1 MDKTNYLLDKVS
13 QIESELQLQAQI
25 NQDTQ
30 EKIDTNDKNIGSL
43 QDKTST
49 LDTKV
54 ATLQDDLS
62 TCSTSIDKKVDKVDG
77 KDLST
82 NDYDNKE
89 KNNVANNTLSRHTH
103 LNKTVLDDT
112 TASFTTEEK
121 TKLSNIENGANK
133 NIQSDWSQTDTSAD
147 DYIKNKPTIPSN
159 ITLYSTTGQN
169 TNGTMTQKAIT
180 DALSTKANCDASNL
194 DDPNIESWA
203 NQCQFERTELFYDC
217 SSSDSNLN
225 WGKTSGIIGGA
236 YENATKVNECL
247 SKYRKLYF
255 YIQAD
260 NNYITNQVF
269 PLALDKTQK
278 WGGYTAGYSFPGT
291 YTYSTTKKY
300 VRYTFRGTVSQSEQK
315 FQFDFGSGDDLRNY
329 NNNSNYFVRAIWG
342 VFK

>member
-13 QIESELQLQAQI
+13 QIENELQLQAQI

-30 EKIDTNDKNIGSL
+30 EKIDTNDKNITSL

-82 NDYDNKE
+82 NDYDNEE

-121 TKLSNIENGANK
+121 TKLNNIENGANK

-159 ITLYSTTGQN
+159 ITLYSTTGQS

-180 DALSTKANCDASNL
+180 DALNGKVNMSTLWINSSTSGSFSPQTITLN
-194 DDPNIESWA
+194 
-203 NQCQFERTELFYDC
+203 
-217 SSSDSNLN
+217 SSDWDFLIIVCSHYGYNENGLFGTITTTGSVKVN
-225 WGKTSGIIGGA
+225 YVSTYNVSTWTGEVFSRQFNVSSKTSLTVQACYSNKSGSSVGWINNSAIVPFEIIGV
-236 YENATKVNECL
+236 K
-247 SKYRKLYF
+247 
-255 YIQAD
+255 
-260 NNYITNQVF
+260 
-269 PLALDKTQK
+269 
-278 WGGYTAGYSFPGT
+278 
-291 YTYSTTKKY
+291 
-300 VRYTFRGTVSQSEQK
+300 
-315 FQFDFGSGDDLRNY
+315 
-329 NNNSNYFVRAIWG
+329 G
-342 VFK
+342 V

>member
-62 TCSTSIDKKVDKVDG
+62 ICFTSIDKKVDKVDG

-82 NDYDNKE
+82 NDYDNEE

-169 TNGTMTQKAIT
+169 TNGTMTQKAT
-180 DALSTKANCDASNL
+180 TSELNSKVNKTGS
-194 DDPNIESWA
+194 NIEKE
-203 NQCQFERTELFYDC
+203 NFRKNLGIYDFVSLNPATLTTLTTSYSTIDISTIISNYIDDAIYEITC
-217 SSSDSNLN
+217 SSIVEGTKQNYSLVDGYSDIE
-225 WGKTSGIIGGA
+225 TFEGIFSYNNMIGGNRFKILA
-236 YENATKVNECL
+236 KRYIYAKKRFDNITL
-247 SKYRKLYF
+247 SQFRILGYRRIK
-255 YIQAD
+255 
-260 NNYITNQVF
+260 
-269 PLALDKTQK
+269 
-278 WGGYTAGYSFPGT
+278 
-291 YTYSTTKKY
+291 
-300 VRYTFRGTVSQSEQK
+300 
-315 FQFDFGSGDDLRNY
+315 
-329 NNNSNYFVRAIWG
+329 
-342 VFK
+342 

>member
-30 EKIDTNDKNIGSL
+30 EKIDTNDKNITSL

-54 ATLQDDLS
+54 ATLQDDIS

-82 NDYDNKE
+82 NDYDNEE

-121 TKLSNIENGANK
+121 TKLNNIENGANK

-159 ITLYSTTGQN
+159 ITLYSTTGQS

-180 DALSTKANCDASNL
+180 DALNGKASMTTLWENPS
-194 DDPNIESWA
+194 PNNSFNSQTI
-203 NQCQFERTELFYDC
+203 TL
-217 SSSDSNLN
+217 SSSDWDFLIIVSSMYYGYEAGRYGTITFDGTASLF
-225 WGKTSGIIGGA
+225 WCSASTSSYFTWETWARKVTAESKTSLKIADNIYVRNGNSSIQNAHNQPLKIIGVKGA
-236 YENATKVNECL
+236 
-247 SKYRKLYF
+247 
-255 YIQAD
+255 
-260 NNYITNQVF
+260 
-269 PLALDKTQK
+269 
-278 WGGYTAGYSFPGT
+278 
-291 YTYSTTKKY
+291 
-300 VRYTFRGTVSQSEQK
+300 
-315 FQFDFGSGDDLRNY
+315 
-329 NNNSNYFVRAIWG
+329 
-342 VFK
+342 